1 MCLVTNTP
9 IPIILEKDLVVYK
22 VLWKLGNRIYSIY
35 QDHRYDIGKIY
46 YEEEIGIEPNN
57 IIGQEMPDGY
67 CVYEAYHACT
77 TLDRANYHI
86 GEMRKCRLVI
96 SKGFKVFFDRG
107 CDDIGEIRKYRI
119 YKCVIPKGSKVFFD
133 RGCDEIASDTI
144 IIKRRLLFNR
154 F

>member
-9 IPIILEKDLVVYK
+9 IPTILDKDLVVYK
-22 VLWKLGNRIYSIY
+22 VLYKLGNRIYSIY

-46 YEEEIGIEPNN
+46 HDETIGIEPSY
-57 IIGQEMPDGY
+57 IMRQEIPDEY
-67 CVYEAYHACT
+67 CVNEAYHACT

-86 GEMRKCRLVI
+86 GK
-96 SKGFKVFFDRG
+96 
-107 CDDIGEIRKYRI
+107 IRKYRI
-119 YKCVIPKGSKVFFD
+119 YKCIIPKGSKVFFD
-133 RGCDEIASDTI
+133 KYCDDIASDTI

>member
-22 VLWKLGNRIYSIY
+22 ILWKLGNRIYSIS
-35 QDHRYDIGKIY
+35 QDYEYNVGKIY
-46 YEEEIGIEPNN
+46 HDEEIGIEPNN
-57 IIGQEMPDGY
+57 IIGQEMPDEY

-77 TLDRANYHI
+77 TLDRANEHLDTGI
-86 GEMRKCRLVI
+86 KC
-96 SKGFKVFFDRG
+96 
-107 CDDIGEIRKYRI
+107 RI
-119 YKCVIPKGSKVFFD
+119 YKCIIPKGSKVFFD
-133 RGCDEIASDTI
+133 RDCDEIASDTI